1 MKYSYS
7 FAIRTFNE
15 ERLLPRL
22 LKSITNQKN
31 LINYEIII
39 LDSESTDRT
48 KSIAT
53 SYPKVKFVTTSKN
66 KFNFGASCNQINKLC
81 TKDIVIF
88 LSGHVQ
94 LLKKDFISRLDNQVY
109 IKKIKAGY
117 FRQLPDFSG
126 NGASIYDELFL
137 KHKFKTNNTCYSK
150 KNKNKHNFSNA
161 GSFYKKN
168 IIDEFSFK
176 IVTGS
181 EDKIWAND
189 FIGSGNKIHYLSNLQ
204 ILHSHNESYN
214 QITERV
220 YINKIAIYGKQ
231 RKIFKFLLL
240 FLGIS
245 LLLFIKTFKIDSF
258 EYGLA
263 HGKAYLRK

>member
-15 ERLLPRL
+15 EKLLPRL

-48 KSIAT
+48 KSLAI
-53 SYPKVKFVTTSKN
+53 SYPKVKFVSTSKN
-66 KFNFGASCNQINKLC
+66 KFNFGASCNLINKLC
-81 TKDIVIF
+81 TKDIIIF

-94 LLKKDFISRLDNQVY
+94 ILKNNFISRLDNQIY
-109 IKKIKAGY
+109 EKKIKAGY
-117 FRQLPDFSG
+117 FRQLPDFKG
-126 NGASIYDELFL
+126 NGASIYDEFFL
-137 KHKFKTNNTCYSK
+137 KHRFKNKNIFFDE

-168 IIDEFSFK
+168 IIDEFPFK

-214 QITERV
+214 QITDRV
-220 YINKIAIYGKQ
+220 FINKIAIYGRQ
-231 RKIFKFLLL
+231 RKMFKFLLL
-240 FLGIS
+240 FMGIS
-245 LLLFIKTFKIDSF
+245 LFLFIKHF
-258 EYGLA
+258 
-263 HGKAYLRK
+263 